1 VLFSRGLISHWPL
14 ENSALDASG
23 NGYNGTVTGAA
34 YAGGRLGRCLS
45 FGTSD
50 YVNVASMP
58 STPSVGKLTILAHFK
73 RLGPASTYHTIMS
86 SMFGNANNYIL
97 VASDGSSLVLSISV
111 SGGLASATMSIPN
124 TGDWHHLGLM
134 YDGTNLYPVVDAALG
149 TPSSASGNFIIAAGQ
164 TQIGSY
170 LSGVF
175 GTNGL
180 IDELAVWTRDL
191 TITDIKR
198 VFLGLHPVS

>member
-1 VLFSRGLISHWPL
+1 MLFSRGLVSHWPF

-23 NGYNGTVTGAA
+23 NGYDGTVTGAT
-34 YAGGRLGRCLS
+34 YAAGRLGRCLS

-50 YVNVASMP
+50 YVNVSSM
-58 STPSVGKLTILAHFK
+58 PSVGKLTVLAHFK
-73 RLGPASTYHTIMS
+73 RLGAANTYHTIMS
-86 SMFGNANNYIL
+86 SMFGNSSNYIL
-97 VASDGSSLVLSISV
+97 VASDGSSLILSISV
-111 SGGLASATMSIPN
+111 SGGLASASMSIPN
-124 TGDWHHLGLM
+124 TGDWHHLGLV
-134 YDGTNLYPVVDAALG
+134 YDGSNLYPVVDGALG
-149 TPSSASGNFIIAAGQ
+149 TPSAASGAFIVAGGQ

-198 VFLGLHPVS
+198 VTLGMHPVS